1 VFTEYF
7 WDMSWCDPCAAD
19 PLSAQELKN
28 LGAEWVGGDTRQ
40 GARVMVTRLH
50 VRYTP
55 DTFPEDLAFQET
67 ADRQNFQTR
76 YVLQHPAQIAPEACP
91 AAAPYLKTVLERKK
105 KSRRRLPR
113 SRLGHR
119 RDPRE
124 ERPRPEGRRILAARL
139 EEAARRRAAD
149 LEVAAMLAA
158 LRLPQDARL
167 FQIAFQAILLALG
180 VLVRDFSLAASQM
193 ALCFAAGLATQA
205 LWIRALG
212 LRNVGYL
219 SAIITCLGLSLLLRA
234 DSWWIHPLAAALA
247 LSAKFTLRLRGKH
260 LFNPAML
267 GVVLAVLLLPGAW
280 ISPGQW
286 GSDLALAAWF
296 IALGD
301 SSRVARSAPT
311 RAGCSSPPICC

>member
-1 VFTEYF
+1 
-7 WDMSWCDPCAAD
+7 
-19 PLSAQELKN
+19 
-28 LGAEWVGGDTRQ
+28 
-40 GARVMVTRLH
+40 
-50 VRYTP
+50 
-55 DTFPEDLAFQET
+55 
-67 ADRQNFQTR
+67 
-76 YVLQHPAQIAPEACP
+76 
-91 AAAPYLKTVLERKK
+91 
-105 KSRRRLPR
+105 
-113 SRLGHR
+113 
-119 RDPRE
+119 
-124 ERPRPEGRRILAARL
+124 
-139 EEAARRRAAD
+139 
-149 LEVAAMLAA
+149 MLAA

-167 FQIAFQAILLALG
+167 FKIAFQAILLAVG

-212 LRNVGYL
+212 LKNVGYL

-267 GVVLAVLLLPGAW
+267 GVVLAVLLLPGVW

-296 IALGD
+296 IALGGFVA
-301 SSRVARSAPT
+301 SRAQRSDTSWVFLAAYLLLIGLWYLWLGKSFASWMHQLQNGALLLFAFFMISDPMTTPDRRSARFLHAACVAAIAFAWQFLLYKPNGLIWALFFCVPVVPLLDALAPGKRFRWHELSEPAATIVRKDSWSTT
-311 RAGCSSPPICC
+311 R